1 MTWPDS
7 TIDLS
12 FAKSPSNCVTALIQT
27 LVPFAPEPPDV
38 ENTSARCCPPRMPEP
53 VESNNKAPT
62 APARPKLKTRQHVG
76 KTPYRMYNRPRSMTD
91 KETGRTSINVL
102 DPRVAQQV
110 AAGEVVD
117 RPASVVKELVENALD
132 AGASRVEVEL
142 GEGGTSR
149 ILVRDDGSGM
159 TSENASLSVL
169 RHATSKIRNVEDI
182 EAVLTLG
189 FRGEALPS
197 IASVS
202 AFTLTTSSG
211 EGAATRVVVDGG
223 AEAEISAAS
232 HPKGTTVLVDRLFY
246 NVPARRA
253 FLKGA
258 RAERAAIV
266 EVVTHL
272 AIAHPKVAFRLTDKG
287 RDYLSL
293 PEAGDLLE
301 RLAQILGVAKARALR
316 RVEHESGA
324 FGVSGYAA
332 LPSLTEGSRA
342 HQTISVNG
350 RFVRADNLHRGLDDA
365 YRATLPSGRYPPVA
379 IEITADPRRVD
390 VNVHPTKQVVRFS
403 EERAAREA
411 VAAAVRAAIEWRPQG
426 PASAPRAPE
435 RTYTQDRF
443 SGPSYSRPPTNY
455 PSRAAEDPTPYT
467 APPAQGLA
475 EARERLSEASRPLS
489 EPLAG
494 ERGQYGELPERGG
507 LPQASPDELRII
519 GQLAAGYILVEEP
532 GSLWVVD
539 QHVAHERAIL
549 DRLHDSDSPASVQS
563 LLVPEVVDLS
573 AAEAELA
580 TESLEELSVYGFEAE
595 PFGPRSVRVTAVI
608 STLADRDIAGAVK
621 DAISAIS
628 GTEPGHRR
636 EDHILA
642 TIACHSAVKMG
653 DRLSQP
659 EMEALI
665 KSWLTSHL
673 PATCPHGRSICYRIG
688 LNEVARKLDRH

>member
-1 MTWPDS
+1 MT
-7 TIDLS
+7 
-12 FAKSPSNCVTALIQT
+12 
-27 LVPFAPEPPDV
+27 EPTT
-38 ENTSARCCPPRMPEP
+38 ERA
-53 VESNNKAPT
+53 
-62 APARPKLKTRQHVG
+62 
-76 KTPYRMYNRPRSMTD
+76 
-91 KETGRTSINVL
+91 SINVL

-142 GEGGTSR
+142 GDGGTSR

-159 TSENASLSVL
+159 PPEDARLSVL

-182 EAVLTLG
+182 EVVTTLG

-202 AFTLTTSSG
+202 SFCLTTSTG
-211 EGAATRVVVDGG
+211 EGSGTKVAVEGG
-223 AEAEISAAS
+223 AEAEVSPAS
-232 HPKGTTVLVDRLFY
+232 HPKGTTILVDRLFY

-253 FLKGA
+253 FLKGP

-272 AIAHPKVAFRLTDKG
+272 AIAHPAVAFRLTEKG

-293 PEAGDLLE
+293 PGSGGLLE
-301 RLAQILGVAKARALR
+301 RLAQILGVARARALR
-316 RVEHESGA
+316 RVEYESGA
-324 FGVSGYAA
+324 FKISGYAA

-350 RFVRADNLHRGLDDA
+350 RFVRAENLHRGLDDA
-365 YRATLPSGRYPPVA
+365 YRATVPSGRYPPVA
-379 IEITADPRRVD
+379 VEISADPRRVD

-403 EERAAREA
+403 EERVAREA
-411 VAAAVRAAIEWRPQG
+411 LAAAVRNAIEWRP
-426 PASAPRAPE
+426 PSAPSSPRAAE
-435 RTYTQDRF
+435 RTFTQDRF
-443 SGPSYSRPPTNY
+443 AVPQRQPGDHRSF
-455 PSRAAEDPTPYT
+455 AAEERYPYA
-467 APPAQGLA
+467 APPARGLR
-475 EARERLSEASRPLS
+475 EARERLSEASRPLT
-489 EPLAG
+489 EPAGPLAEEG
-494 ERGQYGELPERGG
+494 GRYGEMPERGA
-507 LPQASPDELRII
+507 LPQASPEELRII

-532 GSLWVVD
+532 ESLWVVD

-549 DRLHDSDSPASVQS
+549 DRLHDSDSPATVQS
-563 LLVPEVVDLS
+563 LLVPEVVELS
-573 AAEAELA
+573 PGEAELA
-580 TESLEELSVYGFEAE
+580 AASLEELSVYGFEAE

-608 STLADRDIAGAVK
+608 STLADRDIAGAFK
-621 DAISAIS
+621 DALSSIS

-636 EDHILA
+636 EDRILA

-653 DRLSQP
+653 DRLSGP

-665 KSWLTSHL
+665 RDWLTCRL

-688 LNEVARKLDRH
+688 LGEVARKLDRH

>member
-1 MTWPDS
+1 MVGRDNG
-7 TIDLS
+7 L
-12 FAKSPSNCVTALIQT
+12 AK
-27 LVPFAPEPPDV
+27 
-38 ENTSARCCPPRMPEP
+38 
-53 VESNNKAPT
+53 
-62 APARPKLKTRQHVG
+62 
-76 KTPYRMYNRPRSMTD
+76 
-91 KETGRTSINVL
+91 INVL

-132 AGASRVEVEL
+132 AGASRVEAEL
-142 GEGGTSR
+142 GDGGTSR
-149 ILVRDDGSGM
+149 ILIRDNGAGM
-159 TSENASLSVL
+159 TPENAKLSVL

-182 EAVLTLG
+182 EAVTTLG

-202 AFTLTTSSG
+202 SFSLTTSTG
-211 EGAATRVVVDGG
+211 EGAATKVAVEGG
-223 AEAEISAAS
+223 ADAEVSAAS

-258 RAERAAIV
+258 RAERSAIV

-272 AIAHPKVAFRLTDKG
+272 AIAHPKVAFRLTEG
-287 RDYLSL
+287 SRDYLSL

-301 RLAQILGVAKARALR
+301 RLAQILGVGKARALR
-316 RVEHESGA
+316 KVEYESGP
-324 FGVSGYAA
+324 FGVTGYAA

-350 RFVRADNLHRGLDDA
+350 RFVRAESLHRGLDDA
-365 YRATLPSGRYPPVA
+365 YRATVPSGRYPPVA
-379 IEITADPRRVD
+379 VEITADPRRVD

-403 EERAAREA
+403 ADRAAREA
-411 VAAAVRAAIEWRPQG
+411 VAAAVRGTIEWRPQA
-426 PASAPRAPE
+426 PPSAPRAAE
-435 RTYTQDRF
+435 RPYTQDRF
-443 SGPSYSRPPTNY
+443 SGSSRPPADY
-455 PSRAAEDPTPYT
+455 SSEGSSPYT
-467 APPAQGLA
+467 APPARGLQ
-475 EARERLSEASRPLS
+475 EARERLSEASRPLV
-489 EPLAG
+489 EPLAE
-494 ERGQYGELPERGG
+494 ERGQYGALPERGG
-507 LPQASPDELRII
+507 LPRASPEELRVI
-519 GQLAAGYILVEEP
+519 GQLAAGYILIEEP
-532 GSLWVVD
+532 ESLWVVD

-549 DRLHDSDSPASVQS
+549 DRLHDSDSPATVQG

-573 AAEAELA
+573 PAEAELA
-580 TESLEELSVYGFEAE
+580 AESLEELSVYGFEAE

-608 STLADRDIAGAVK
+608 STLADRDIAGAFK
-621 DAISAIS
+621 DALSAIS

-653 DRLSQP
+653 DKLSHP

-665 KSWLTSHL
+665 KSWLESRL

-688 LNEVARKLDRH
+688 LNEMARKLDRH

>member
-1 MTWPDS
+1 MTE
-7 TIDLS
+7 
-12 FAKSPSNCVTALIQT
+12 K
-27 LVPFAPEPPDV
+27 
-38 ENTSARCCPPRMPEP
+38 ENERA
-53 VESNNKAPT
+53 
-62 APARPKLKTRQHVG
+62 
-76 KTPYRMYNRPRSMTD
+76 
-91 KETGRTSINVL
+91 SINVL

-132 AGASRVEVEL
+132 AGASRIEVEL
-142 GEGGTSR
+142 GDGGTSR

-159 TSENASLSVL
+159 TSSNAKLSVL

-182 EAVLTLG
+182 EAVTTLG

-202 AFTLTTSSG
+202 SFSLTTSTG
-211 EGAATRVVVDGG
+211 EGAATKVVVEGG
-223 AEAEISAAS
+223 AEAEVSRAS

-253 FLKGA
+253 FLKGP

-266 EVVTHL
+266 EVMTHL
-272 AIAHPKVAFRLTDKG
+272 AIAHPTVAFRLTDKG

-293 PEAGDLLE
+293 PEARDLLE

-316 RVEHESGA
+316 KVEYESGA

-350 RFVRADNLHRGLDDA
+350 RFVRAENLHRGLDDA
-365 YRATLPSGRYPPVA
+365 YRATVPSGRYPPVA
-379 IEITADPRRVD
+379 VEITADPRRVD

-411 VAAAVRAAIEWRPQG
+411 VAAAIRGAIEWRP
-426 PASAPRAPE
+426 PAPPATPRAAE
-435 RTYTQDRF
+435 RTFTQDRF
-443 SGPSYSRPPTNY
+443 SGATRPPAGY
-455 PSRAAEDPTPYT
+455 PSFAAESSSPYT
-467 APPAQGLA
+467 TARDLR

-489 EPLAG
+489 ESLA
-494 ERGQYGELPERGG
+494 EDRGPYGDLPERGA
-507 LPQASPDELRII
+507 LPQASPEELRVI

-532 GSLWVVD
+532 ESLWVVD

-549 DRLHDSDSPASVQS
+549 DRLHDSDSPATVQS

-573 AAEAELA
+573 PGEAELA
-580 TESLEELSVYGFEAE
+580 AASLEELSVYGFEAE

-608 STLADRDIAGAVK
+608 STLADRDIGGAFK
-621 DAISAIS
+621 DALSAIS

-653 DRLSQP
+653 DRLSQS

-665 KSWLTSHL
+665 KSWLTSRL

>member
-1 MTWPDS
+1 
-7 TIDLS
+7 
-12 FAKSPSNCVTALIQT
+12 
-27 LVPFAPEPPDV
+27 
-38 ENTSARCCPPRMPEP
+38 
-53 VESNNKAPT
+53 
-62 APARPKLKTRQHVG
+62 
-76 KTPYRMYNRPRSMTD
+76 MYNRRSM
-91 KETGRTSINVL
+91 KETGHASINVL

-132 AGASRVEVEL
+132 AGASRIEVEL
-142 GEGGTSR
+142 ADGGTTR

-159 TSENASLSVL
+159 GPENARLSVL
-169 RHATSKIRNVEDI
+169 RHATSKIRKVEDI
-182 EAVLTLG
+182 EAVMTLG

-202 AFTLTTSSG
+202 SFSLTTSTG
-211 EGAATRVVVDGG
+211 EGAATKVAVEGG
-223 AEAEISAAS
+223 AEAEVSPAS

-272 AIAHPKVAFRLTDKG
+272 AIAHPTVAFRLTDGG

-293 PEAGDLLE
+293 PGAGELLE

-316 RVEHESGA
+316 KVEYESGP

-350 RFVRADNLHRGLDDA
+350 RFVRAESLVRGLDDA
-365 YRATLPSGRYPPVA
+365 YRATVPSGRYPPVA
-379 IEITADPRRVD
+379 VEITADPRRVD

-411 VAAAVRAAIEWRPQG
+411 VAAAVRAAIEWRS
-426 PASAPRAPE
+426 PAPPSAPRATE
-435 RTYTQDRF
+435 RTFTQDRF
-443 SGPSYSRPPTNY
+443 SGYSRRPADSY
-455 PSRAAEDPTPYT
+455 PSRISEDPSPYA
-467 APPAQGLA
+467 APGQSLK
-475 EARERLSEASRPLS
+475 EARERLSEASRPLA
-489 EPLAG
+489 EPLAEEPG
-494 ERGQYGELPERGG
+494 RYEGLPERGG
-507 LPQASPDELRII
+507 LPQAPPEELRVI
-519 GQLAAGYILVEEP
+519 GQLAAGYILVEEQE
-532 GSLWVVD
+532 SLWVVD

-549 DRLHDSDSPASVQS
+549 DRLHDSESPATVQS

-573 AAEAELA
+573 PGEAELA
-580 TESLEELSVYGFEAE
+580 AASLEELSVYGFEAE

-608 STLADRDIAGAVK
+608 STLADRDIAGAFK
-621 DAISAIS
+621 DALSAIW
-628 GTEPGHRR
+628 GTEPGHSR

-653 DRLSQP
+653 DKLSQP

-665 KSWLTSHL
+665 KSWLTSRL
-673 PATCPHGRSICYRIG
+673 PATCPHGRSICFRVG
-688 LNEVARKLDRH
+688 LHEVARKLDRH

>member
-1 MTWPDS
+1 
-7 TIDLS
+7 
-12 FAKSPSNCVTALIQT
+12 
-27 LVPFAPEPPDV
+27 
-38 ENTSARCCPPRMPEP
+38 
-53 VESNNKAPT
+53 
-62 APARPKLKTRQHVG
+62 
-76 KTPYRMYNRPRSMTD
+76 MYNAPRSMTE
-91 KETGRTSINVL
+91 KETPQARINVL

-117 RPASVVKELVENALD
+117 RPASVIKELVENALD
-132 AGASRVEVEL
+132 AGASRIEVEL
-142 GEGGTSR
+142 KDGGTSR
-149 ILVRDDGSGM
+149 MLVRDDGSGM
-159 TSENASLSVL
+159 SRDDATLCVL
-169 RHATSKIRNVEDI
+169 RHATSKIRNIEDI
-182 EAVLTLG
+182 EAVSTLG

-202 AFTLTTSSG
+202 SFTLTTSTG
-211 EGAATRVVVDGG
+211 DGPATKVVVEGG
-223 AEAEISAAS
+223 AKAEVSAAS
-232 HPKGTTVLVDRLFY
+232 HPRGTTVLVDRLFY

-272 AIAHPKVAFRLTDKG
+272 GIAHPTLAFRLTDGG

-301 RLAQILGVAKARALR
+301 RLAQILGVGKARAMR

-324 FGVSGYAA
+324 FAVSGYAA

-350 RFVRADNLHRGLDDA
+350 RFVRAENLHRGLDDA
-365 YRATLPSGRYPPVA
+365 YRATVPSGRYPPVA
-379 IEITADPRRVD
+379 LEITADPRRVD
-390 VNVHPTKQVVRFS
+390 VNVHPTKQIVRFS
-403 EERAAREA
+403 EERASREA
-411 VAAAVRAAIEWRPQG
+411 VAAAVRTAIEWHPQA
-426 PASAPRAPE
+426 PTSTPRAPE
-435 RTYTQDRF
+435 RTYTQDRL
-443 SGPSYSRPPTNY
+443 SGPSRPPQDY
-455 PSRAAEDPTPYT
+455 PFYAAEGRSPYT
-467 APPAQGLA
+467 APPAHGLQ
-475 EARERLSEASRPLS
+475 EARERLSEASRPLTGS
-489 EPLAG
+489 VAE
-494 ERGQYGELPERGG
+494 EREAYGELPERGG
-507 LPQASPDELRII
+507 LPQAPPEELRVI

-539 QHVAHERAIL
+539 QHVAHERVIL
-549 DRLHDSDSPASVQS
+549 DRLHDADSPATVQS

-573 AAEAELA
+573 PGEAELA
-580 TESLEELSVYGFEAE
+580 AASLEELSVYGFEAE

-608 STLADRDIAGAVK
+608 STLADRDVAGAFK
-621 DAISAIS
+621 DALSAIS
-628 GTEPGHRR
+628 GTAPGHRR

-653 DRLSQP
+653 DKLSPP

-665 KSWLTSHL
+665 ENWLTSRL

>member
-1 MTWPDS
+1 MT
-7 TIDLS
+7 
-12 FAKSPSNCVTALIQT
+12 
-27 LVPFAPEPPDV
+27 
-38 ENTSARCCPPRMPEP
+38 EN
-53 VESNNKAPT
+53 
-62 APARPKLKTRQHVG
+62 
-76 KTPYRMYNRPRSMTD
+76 
-91 KETGRTSINVL
+91 ETGPVSINVL

-132 AGASRVEVEL
+132 AGASRIEVEL
-142 GEGGTSR
+142 TDGGTSR
-149 ILVRDDGSGM
+149 VLVRDDGSGM
-159 TSENASLSVL
+159 SGEDATLSVL

-182 EAVLTLG
+182 EAVTTLG

-202 AFTLTTSSG
+202 SFTLTTSTG
-211 EGAATRVVVDGG
+211 EGTATKVVVEGG
-223 AEAEISAAS
+223 AKAEVSAAS

-253 FLKGA
+253 FLKGQ

-272 AIAHPKVAFRLTDKG
+272 AIAHPTIAFRLTDGG

-316 RVEHESGA
+316 RVEYESGP

-342 HQTISVNG
+342 NQTISVNG
-350 RFVRADNLHRGLDDA
+350 RFVRAENLHRGLDDA
-365 YRATLPSGRYPPVA
+365 YRATVPSGRYPPVA
-379 IEITADPRRVD
+379 LEITADPRRVD
-390 VNVHPTKQVVRFS
+390 VNVHPTKQIVRFS
-403 EERAAREA
+403 EERASREA
-411 VAAAVRAAIEWRPQG
+411 VAAAVRNAIEWRPQA
-426 PASAPRAPE
+426 PPSAPRAAD
-435 RTYTQDRF
+435 RTYTQDRL
-443 SGPSYSRPPTNY
+443 SGPSRPPADY
-455 PSRAAEDPTPYT
+455 RSYAAEGHSPYT
-467 APPAQGLA
+467 APPARGLQ
-475 EARERLSEASRPLS
+475 EARERLSEASRPLAES
-489 EPLAG
+489 LAE
-494 ERGQYGELPERGG
+494 ERGRYEELPERGG
-507 LPQASPDELRII
+507 LPQAAPEELRVI

-532 GSLWVVD
+532 ESLWVVD

-549 DRLHDSDSPASVQS
+549 DRLHDSDSPATVQS

-573 AAEAELA
+573 PAEAELA
-580 TESLEELSVYGFEAE
+580 AASLEELSVYGFEAE
-595 PFGPRSVRVTAVI
+595 PFGPRSVRVTSVI
-608 STLADRDIAGAVK
+608 STLADRDVAGAFK
-621 DAISAIS
+621 DALSAIS

-653 DRLSQP
+653 DKLSQP

-665 KSWLTSHL
+665 KSWLTSRL

>member
-1 MTWPDS
+1 M
-7 TIDLS
+7 
-12 FAKSPSNCVTALIQT
+12 
-27 LVPFAPEPPDV
+27 E
-38 ENTSARCCPPRMPEP
+38 
-53 VESNNKAPT
+53 
-62 APARPKLKTRQHVG
+62 
-76 KTPYRMYNRPRSMTD
+76 TPHA
-91 KETGRTSINVL
+91 SINVL

-132 AGASRVEVEL
+132 AGASRIEVEL
-142 GEGGTSR
+142 SDGGTSR

-159 TSENASLSVL
+159 SKDDASLSVL

-182 EAVLTLG
+182 EAVRTLG

-202 AFTLTTSSG
+202 SFSLTTSTG
-211 EGAATRVVVDGG
+211 DGAATKVVVEGG
-223 AEAEISAAS
+223 EAAEVSAAS
-232 HPKGTTVLVDRLFY
+232 HPKGTSVLVDRLFY

-258 RAERAAIV
+258 RSERAAIV

-272 AIAHPKVAFRLTDKG
+272 SIAHPTLAFRLTEGG

-332 LPSLTEGSRA
+332 LPSLTEGNRA

-350 RFVRADNLHRGLDDA
+350 RFVRAENLQRGLDDA
-365 YRATLPSGRYPPVA
+365 YRATVPSGRYPPVA

-411 VAAAVRAAIEWRPQG
+411 VAAAVRGAIEWRPQA
-426 PASAPRAPE
+426 PQTAPRAAE
-435 RTYTQDRF
+435 RTYTQDRL
-443 SGPSYSRPPTNY
+443 SGPPRPPADY
-455 PSRAAEDPTPYT
+455 PSYAAEYRSSYT
-467 APPAQGLA
+467 APPARGLQ
-475 EARERLSEASRPLS
+475 EARERLSEASRPLV
-489 EPLAG
+489 EPLAE

-507 LPQASPDELRII
+507 LPQASPEDLRVI
-519 GQLAAGYILVEEP
+519 GQLAAGYILLEEP
-532 GSLWVVD
+532 ESLWVVD

-549 DRLHDSDSPASVQS
+549 DRLHDSDSPATVQS

-573 AAEAELA
+573 PAEAELA
-580 TESLEELSVYGFEAE
+580 AASLEELSVYGFEAE

-608 STLADRDIAGAVK
+608 STLADRDIAGAFK
-621 DAISAIS
+621 DALSAIS

-653 DRLSQP
+653 DKLSQP

-665 KSWLTSHL
+665 KSWLTSRL

>member
-1 MTWPDS
+1 MET
-7 TIDLS
+7 
-12 FAKSPSNCVTALIQT
+12 
-27 LVPFAPEPPDV
+27 
-38 ENTSARCCPPRMPEP
+38 PR
-53 VESNNKAPT
+53 A
-62 APARPKLKTRQHVG
+62 
-76 KTPYRMYNRPRSMTD
+76 
-91 KETGRTSINVL
+91 SINVL

-132 AGASRVEVEL
+132 AGASRIEVEL
-142 GEGGTSR
+142 GDGGTSR

-159 TSENASLSVL
+159 SRGDATLSVL

-182 EAVLTLG
+182 EAVTTLG

-202 AFTLTTSSG
+202 SFSLTTSAG
-211 EGAATRVVVDGG
+211 EGSATKVVVEGG
-223 AEAEISAAS
+223 EAAEVSAAS

-258 RAERAAIV
+258 RSERAAIV

-272 AIAHPKVAFRLTDKG
+272 SIAHPTLAFRLTEGG

-316 RVEHESGA
+316 KVEHESGA

-332 LPSLTEGSRA
+332 LPSLTAGNRA

-350 RFVRADNLHRGLDDA
+350 RFVRAENLQRGLDDA
-365 YRATLPSGRYPPVA
+365 YRATIPSGRYPPVA
-379 IEITADPRRVD
+379 LEITADPRRVD

-411 VAAAVRAAIEWRPQG
+411 VAAAVRGAIEWRPQI
-426 PASAPRAPE
+426 PPQAPRAPD
-435 RTYTQDRF
+435 RAYAQDRL
-443 SGPSYSRPPTNY
+443 SGPPRPRVDY
-455 PSRAAEDPTPYT
+455 PSYAAEDHPPYT
-467 APPAQGLA
+467 APPARGLQ
-475 EARERLSEASRPLS
+475 EARERLSEASRPLE
-489 EPLAG
+489 EPLAE
-494 ERGQYGELPERGG
+494 ERERFGGFPERGG
-507 LPQASPDELRII
+507 LPQASPEELRVI

-549 DRLHDSDSPASVQS
+549 DRLHDSESPATVQS

-573 AAEAELA
+573 PAEAELA
-580 TESLEELSVYGFEAE
+580 AASLEELSVYGFEAE

-608 STLADRDIAGAVK
+608 STLADRDIAGAFK
-621 DAISAIS
+621 DALSAIS

-653 DRLSQP
+653 DKLSQP

-665 KSWLTSHL
+665 KSWLTSRL

>member
-1 MTWPDS
+1 MT
-7 TIDLS
+7 
-12 FAKSPSNCVTALIQT
+12 
-27 LVPFAPEPPDV
+27 E
-38 ENTSARCCPPRMPEP
+38 R
-53 VESNNKAPT
+53 
-62 APARPKLKTRQHVG
+62 
-76 KTPYRMYNRPRSMTD
+76 
-91 KETGRTSINVL
+91 ETERANIYVL

-117 RPASVVKELVENALD
+117 RPASVVKELAENALD
-132 AGASRVEVEL
+132 AGASRIEIEL
-142 GEGGTSR
+142 GDGGTSR
-149 ILVRDDGSGM
+149 IQVRDDGSGM
-159 TSENASLSVL
+159 TSEDAGLSVL

-182 EAVLTLG
+182 EAVTTLG

-202 AFTLTTSSG
+202 SFSLTTSTG
-211 EGAATRVVVDGG
+211 EGAATKVVVEGG
-223 AEAEISAAS
+223 AEAEVSRAS
-232 HPKGTTVLVDRLFY
+232 HPKGTTILVDRLFY

-253 FLKGA
+253 FLKGP

-272 AIAHPKVAFRLTDKG
+272 AIAHPTVAFRLTDAG

-293 PEAGDLLE
+293 PEAGNLLE

-316 RVEHESGA
+316 RVEYESGA

-350 RFVRADNLHRGLDDA
+350 RFVRAENLHRGLDDA
-365 YRATLPSGRYPPVA
+365 YRATVPSGRYPPVA
-379 IEITADPRRVD
+379 LEITADPRRVD

-411 VAAAVRAAIEWRPQG
+411 VAAAVRGAIEWRP
-426 PASAPRAPE
+426 PAPPSTPRAAE
-435 RTYTQDRF
+435 RTFTQDRF
-443 SGPSYSRPPTNY
+443 SGHVSTPSRPPADY
-455 PSRAAEDPTPYT
+455 HAAEGRSPYT
-467 APPAQGLA
+467 TARDLR

-489 EPLAG
+489 ESLAE
-494 ERGQYGELPERGG
+494 ERGPSGDLPERGA
-507 LPQASPDELRII
+507 LPQASPEELRVI
-519 GQLAAGYILVEEP
+519 GQLGAGYILVEEP
-532 GSLWVVD
+532 ESLWVVD

-549 DRLHDSDSPASVQS
+549 DRLHDSDSPATVQS

-573 AAEAELA
+573 PGEAELA
-580 TESLEELSVYGFEAE
+580 AASLEELSVYGFEAE

-608 STLADRDIAGAVK
+608 STLADRDIAGAFK
-621 DAISAIS
+621 DALSAIS

-665 KSWLTSHL
+665 KSWLTSRL

-688 LNEVARKLDRH
+688 LKEVARKLDRH